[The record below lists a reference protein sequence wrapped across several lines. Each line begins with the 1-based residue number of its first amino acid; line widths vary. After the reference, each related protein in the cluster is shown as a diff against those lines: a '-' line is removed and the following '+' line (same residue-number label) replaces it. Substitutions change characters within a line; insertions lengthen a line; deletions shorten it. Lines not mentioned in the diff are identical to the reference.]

1 MRDFKQYIIE
11 GVYDPNI
18 FKAFFLAGGP
28 GSGKSWVSER
38 ALSGMGLK
46 VINSDNMFA
55 NALKKERMSLDFS
68 QYDPKEIERRDE
80 IRAKAKA
87 RTGVQLKMALEG
99 RLGLILDSTARDVSR
114 IQSEANTMKHI
125 GYDTFMVF
133 VNTSLEVALKRN
145 QMRARKLPD
154 AIVITNHKQ
163 VQKNIGLLQRI
174 FGASNFVIVDNNKV
188 AEDVNP
194 SVHKAIRRMVNRKP
208 TSYQAVSWIKREIAK
223 KKKKIKMGK
232 LLQFPVDRVKRP
244 VPEIEITDEQKQHLK
259 EEQFIE
265 QLTEQ
270 LSMDILSVL
279 QENVIDVKSDLFLK
293 DLGITIE
300 SIKSLLR
307 RDFGKPHPMQPI
319 TDTLIR
325 IITLP
330 DGKKVSDINYGKIV
344 KYTHTKP
351 KPQPKEEKTVEIDF
365 DFELE

>member
-68 QYDPKEIERRDE
+68 QYNPKEIERRDE
-80 IRAKAKA
+80 IRAKAKT

-99 RLGLILDSTARDVSR
+99 RLGLILDSTARDISR
-114 IQSEANTMKHI
+114 IESEANTMKHI

-174 FGASNFVIVDNNKV
+174 FGGRNFVIVDNNKV

-208 TSYQAVSWIKREIAK
+208 TSYQAVSWIKRELAK
-223 KKKKIKMGK
+223 K
-232 LLQFPVDRVKRP
+232 
-244 VPEIEITDEQKQHLK
+244 
-259 EEQFIE
+259 
-265 QLTEQ
+265 
-270 LSMDILSVL
+270 
-279 QENVIDVKSDLFLK
+279 
-293 DLGITIE
+293 
-300 SIKSLLR
+300 R
-307 RDFGKPHPMQPI
+307 R
-319 TDTLIR
+319 R
-325 IITLP
+325 
-330 DGKKVSDINYGKIV
+330 
-344 KYTHTKP
+344 
-351 KPQPKEEKTVEIDF
+351 
-365 DFELE
+365 

>member
-38 ALSGMGLK
+38 ALSGIGLK

-55 NALKKERMSLDFS
+55 NALRKERMSLDFS
-68 QYDPKEIERRDE
+68 QYNPKEIERRDE

-99 RLGLILDSTARDVSR
+99 RLGLILDSTARDISR
-114 IQSEANTMKHI
+114 IESEANTMKHI

-174 FGASNFVIVDNNKV
+174 FGANNFVIVDNNKV

-194 SVHKAIRRMVNRKP
+194 SVHKAIRKMVNRKP

-223 KKKKIKMGK
+223 K
-232 LLQFPVDRVKRP
+232 
-244 VPEIEITDEQKQHLK
+244 
-259 EEQFIE
+259 
-265 QLTEQ
+265 
-270 LSMDILSVL
+270 
-279 QENVIDVKSDLFLK
+279 
-293 DLGITIE
+293 
-300 SIKSLLR
+300 R
-307 RDFGKPHPMQPI
+307 R
-319 TDTLIR
+319 R
-325 IITLP
+325 
-330 DGKKVSDINYGKIV
+330 
-344 KYTHTKP
+344 
-351 KPQPKEEKTVEIDF
+351 
-365 DFELE
+365 

>member
-68 QYDPKEIERRDE
+68 QYNPKEIERRDE
-80 IRAKAKA
+80 IRAKAKT

-154 AIVITNHKQ
+154 AIVINSHRQ
-163 VQKNIGLLQRI
+163 IQQNIGKLQRI
-174 FGASNFVIVDNNKV
+174 FGTNNFVIVDNNKV

-194 SVHKAIRRMVNRKP
+194 SVHKAIRKMVNRKP

-223 KKKKIKMGK
+223 K
-232 LLQFPVDRVKRP
+232 
-244 VPEIEITDEQKQHLK
+244 
-259 EEQFIE
+259 
-265 QLTEQ
+265 
-270 LSMDILSVL
+270 
-279 QENVIDVKSDLFLK
+279 
-293 DLGITIE
+293 
-300 SIKSLLR
+300 R
-307 RDFGKPHPMQPI
+307 R
-319 TDTLIR
+319 R
-325 IITLP
+325 
-330 DGKKVSDINYGKIV
+330 
-344 KYTHTKP
+344 
-351 KPQPKEEKTVEIDF
+351 
-365 DFELE
+365 